1 MTTYKMVNSVVMD
14 FCNDGGVRGW
24 RGTKQA
30 GEAL

>member
-14 FCNDGGVRGW
+14 FVMMGVRGW
-24 RGTKQA
+24 RGAKQA